1 MEVLLEIPDQQA
13 GRVYAPPGKDPGG
26 VNGGGLGM
34 KLEEAT
40 KEELIWWIREH
51 AFELSRG
58 LDRFE
63 SDILFH
69 RYEQYNAKAALAGE
83 QFQQAFAEYRE
94 LLEPYN
100 GKPLLSIPDH
110 VVKRGAELEKTMEKA
125 SQKQRRCWTAADQCL
140 KQI

>member
-1 MEVLLEIPDQQA
+1 
-13 GRVYAPPGKDPGG
+13 
-26 VNGGGLGM
+26 M
-34 KLEEAT
+34 KLEDAT

-63 SDILFH
+63 ADILFH

-94 LLEPYN
+94 LLESYN